1 MFLQGALFN
10 RLFANVARIPFSVL
24 VPCIVIFC
32 VIGGFSVANNSFNVF
47 VLLGFGLLGYI
58 MKRLG
63 FPLAP
68 MTIALVLGKLTENN
82 LRRALILSQGSI
94 SIFFTRPLS
103 LVFLLIA
110 VASLLYPSVR
120 KLIKN
125 KKAGKATN

>member
-1 MFLQGALFN
+1 
-10 RLFANVARIPFSVL
+10 
-24 VPCIVIFC
+24 
-32 VIGGFSVANNSFNVF
+32 
-47 VLLGFGLLGYI
+47 